1 MALPNVVPIVQ
12 DEDEEE
18 TGLVRERGRERERER
33 ERDSERERER
43 DRQNFIIVHATIKGA
58 CFHVVRMHV
67 RIIGAF
73 VLSHS
78 TPSISIPELKQLPG
92 TERWRE

>member
-1 MALPNVVPIVQ
+1 MRIFCTLSNKA
-12 DEDEEE
+12 EE
-18 TGLVRERGRERERER
+18 RERGRERERER
-33 ERDSERERER
+33 ARERER

-58 CFHVVRMHV
+58 CFHVVRMHI

-92 TERWRE
+92 TERGRE

>member
-33 ERDSERERER
+33 EREKETARERERETGR
-43 DRQNFIIVHATIKGA
+43 TSSLFMQQSKGHASMSSECMLESSVHLYCLTAHLLFQFQN
-58 CFHVVRMHV
+58 
-67 RIIGAF
+67 
-73 VLSHS
+73 
-78 TPSISIPELKQLPG
+78 
-92 TERWRE
+92 